1 MNTTRYARIIGTG
14 SYLPPNIVTNDDL
27 AKRMETTHEWIVER
41 TGIEKR
47 HIAGPDETSGS
58 MAKIA
63 AERAIESA
71 GISPKDIDL
80 ILVATVTPDFII
92 PSVSC
97 LLQDHFNL
105 GGCPAMDIGAAC
117 SGFIYGLSIADQ
129 YIKTGAAKTILLVAS
144 EAMSRIIDWND
155 RRTCILFGDGAGAVI
170 IQASDKPGICSTHLH
185 ADGGYKDLLWAP
197 SAFPSQKKEG
207 LDPFVI
213 MKGNEVFKLAVNHL
227 SKSVDE
233 VLEANHLKSSDLDW
247 LVPHQANM
255 RIIQAIA
262 KKLNL
267 PMEKVILT
275 IADHSNTSAASIPLA
290 MDAAIRDGRIKRG
303 DKLLL
308 EAFGAGLTWG
318 SALVVY

>member
-1 MNTTRYARIIGTG
+1 MKFTHHTRIIGTG
-14 SYLPPNIVTNDDL
+14 SYLPPTVITNDDL
-27 AKRMETTHEWIVER
+27 AKKMETSHEWIVER

-47 HIAGPDETSGS
+47 HIAGPDETAST
-58 MAKIA
+58 MAIAA

-71 GISPKDIDL
+71 GITSKDIDM

-97 LLQDHFNL
+97 LLQDHFKL
-105 GGCPAMDIGAAC
+105 GGRPAFDIGAAC

-129 YIKTGAAKTILLVAS
+129 YIKTGAAKTILLVAT
-144 EAMSRIIDWND
+144 EAMSRIVDWND
-155 RRTCILFGDGAGAVI
+155 RRTCILFGDGAGAVVL
-170 IQASDKPGICSTHLH
+170 QASDKPGICSTHLH
-185 ADGGYKDLLWAP
+185 ADGSYKDLLWAP

-207 LDPFVI
+207 LEPYVI
-213 MKGNEVFKLAVNHL
+213 MKGNEVFKLAVNSL

-233 VLEANHLKSSDLDW
+233 VLEANHLENKDIDW

-255 RIIQAIA
+255 RIITAIA

-290 MDAAIRDGRIKRG
+290 LDTAIRDGRIKRG

>member
-1 MNTTRYARIIGTG
+1 MNTSRYTRILGTG
-14 SYLPPNIVTNDDL
+14 SYLPPHVVTNSDL
-27 AKRMETTHEWIVER
+27 AKRVETSHEWILER

-47 HIAGPDETSGS
+47 HIAGPDETAGS

-63 AERAIESA
+63 AERAIKDA
-71 GISPKDIDL
+71 GISLNDIDM

-97 LLQDHFNL
+97 LLQQHFNL
-105 GGCPAMDIGAAC
+105 GGRPAFDIGAAC
-117 SGFIYGLSIADQ
+117 SGFIYGLSISDQ
-129 YIKTGAAKTILLVAS
+129 YIKNGAAKTILLVAT
-144 EAMSRIIDWND
+144 EAMSRIVDWND
-155 RRTCILFGDGAGAVI
+155 RRTCILFGDGAGAVVL
-170 IQASDKPGICSTHLH
+170 QASDKPGICSTHLH
-185 ADGGYKDLLWAP
+185 ADGSYKDLLWAP
-197 SAFPSQKKEG
+197 SAFPSQKTEG
-207 LDPFVI
+207 LDPVVI

-233 VLEANHLKSSDLDW
+233 VLEANKLTSKDIDW

-290 MDAAIRDGRIKRG
+290 MDAAIREGKIKRG